1 MDVIIFLKAV
11 GNLLFA
17 CILLMAVLI
26 TSTFSILVYILRGF
40 KPALIGKKQLFF
52 GRNKR

>member
-17 CILLMAVLI
+17 VILFMAVLI
-26 TSTFSILVYILRGF
+26 TSTFSVLVYILKGF
-40 KPALIGKKQLFF
+40 KPAFTGRKQLFF
-52 GRNKR
+52 SRNKR

>member
-17 CILLMAVLI
+17 AILLMAVLI
-26 TSTFSILVYILRGF
+26 TSTFSILVYLVKGF
-40 KPALIGKKQLFF
+40 KPALIGKTQLFF
-52 GRNKR
+52 NRNKR